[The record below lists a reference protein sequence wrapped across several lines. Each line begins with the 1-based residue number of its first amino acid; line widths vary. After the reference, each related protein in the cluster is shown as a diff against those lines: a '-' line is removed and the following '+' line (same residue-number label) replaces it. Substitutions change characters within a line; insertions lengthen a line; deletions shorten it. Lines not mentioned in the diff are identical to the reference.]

1 MTIRTLILASPF
13 FLASAMAIGQDELP
27 SFADVDTN
35 ADGVLS
41 ITEAQDVL
49 PVIIRDLN
57 SDGIVNR
64 NEVAAVMPEV
74 GFEADDVTEVGASD
88 YELIVEYLAE
98 RRPAVERPTEV
109 R

>member
-13 FLASAMAIGQDELP
+13 FLASAMAMGQDELP
-27 SFADVDTN
+27 RFADVDTN

-41 ITEAQDVL
+41 ISEAQDAL

-57 SDGIVNR
+57 SDGVVNR
-64 NEVAAVMPEV
+64 NEVVAVMPEIE
-74 GFEADDVTEVGASD
+74 FEADDVTEVGASD
-88 YELIVEYLAE
+88 YELIVEYLNE
-98 RRPAVERPTEV
+98 QRPGVERPTEV